1 MNPIVFA
8 LKHPI
13 TVMVALIGVLVGSVL
28 ALWLMKVDIF
38 PNQNLPVVYVIQ
50 PYGGMDP
57 EQMEGLLTFHYE
69 NHFLYISG
77 IHHVESRN
85 IQGFAQMKVF
95 FHPGTDMVQAMAE
108 VVAQVN
114 RSRSFMPPGTVA
126 PFVVRFDT
134 GSVPVG
140 YLVLESQS
148 KSIDEIQEAAYI
160 RVRPTLVSLPGV
172 SAPPPFGGNQRT
184 IVVHVDPDRLRA
196 YGLSP
201 NDVVAALGTGNIIS
215 PSGNVRI
222 ADQMPIVPVN
232 AMVVDPQE
240 LGKIPLKPG
249 RNVYLRDIV
258 ASAGGIED
266 GSDSR
271 TSFALVNGRR
281 AVYMMVSKRA
291 DASTLAVVNR
301 VKAAMPAM
309 QAALP
314 DDISL
319 RFEFDQSPYVTRAM
333 WGVATEG
340 AIGAV

>member
-8 LKHPI
+8 MRHPI
-13 TVMVALIGVLVGSVL
+13 TVLVALAAVLVGSGL
-28 ALWLMKVDIF
+28 AYSRMKIDIF
-38 PNQNLPVVYVIQ
+38 PNLDLPVIYVVQ

-57 EQMEGLLTFHYE
+57 AQMEGLLTFHYE

-85 IQGFAQMKVF
+85 IQGFSQMKIF

-126 PFVVRFDT
+126 PFVVRFDA
-134 GSVPVG
+134 GSAPVG
-140 YLVLESQS
+140 YIVLESAT
-148 KSIDEIQEAAYI
+148 KTVDEIQEAAYI
-160 RVRPTLVSLPGV
+160 RVRPTLVSLQGV

-196 YGLSP
+196 YSLSP
-201 NDVVAALGTGNIIS
+201 DDVVEALSTGNSIN

-222 ADQMPIVPVN
+222 QGQMPIVPVN

-240 LGKIPLKPG
+240 LGSIPLRPG
-249 RNVYLRDIV
+249 RNVYLRDVV
-258 ASAGGIED
+258 APAGGIED
-266 GSDSR
+266 GTDIR

-291 DASTLAVVNR
+291 D
-301 VKAAMPAM
+301 
-309 QAALP
+309 
-314 DDISL
+314 
-319 RFEFDQSPYVTRAM
+319 
-333 WGVATEG
+333 
-340 AIGAV
+340 